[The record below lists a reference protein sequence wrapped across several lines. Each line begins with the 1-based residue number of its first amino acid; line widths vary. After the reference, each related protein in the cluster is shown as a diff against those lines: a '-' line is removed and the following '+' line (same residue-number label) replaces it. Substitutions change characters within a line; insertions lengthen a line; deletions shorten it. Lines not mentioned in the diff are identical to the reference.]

1 MSRPGGCPKWQNG
14 LLGLTVVL
22 AMAVPLP
29 FSHTAKSQA
38 ASIRTDT
45 ASSGPGKAQRIKV
58 LTAALKLMHK
68 NFANLSQFT
77 PSAQDVFDY
86 QVGDLWKQGID
97 GTGTTVAVMEGW
109 NDPKIGQIMAGFDQQ
124 LGLPKAQ
131 FKTIYPTGL
140 HKLPKKC
147 PPGMVKLQNYGSC
160 DGWAGELELDVASV
174 HLMAPYAKILIVV
187 APPDS
192 EITDDAASQVA
203 PPEFME
209 ALEVLA
215 KQRLANVV
223 SISDGTA
230 ESTYSHGLREIYE
243 QEAGEL
249 TAARFGVP
257 VVVGTGDC
265 DAVQHLAV
273 GPSSCNP
280 NLVTK
285 SRATAAWDDSPW
297 VTAVG
302 GTIPAFTSTGQRA
315 GDDPVWNLGPE
326 GLPFGEG
333 AGFSVAFGR
342 PSYMNDVAK
351 ITKSG
356 ERSVP
361 DISLDGSSGTSE
373 SGPLLAGILALAT
386 QIHHRLNVGPVNP
399 LLYGVLG
406 PAGLKDGI
414 ADVVSG
420 NNDVIRNGKVAVKG
434 FAAAKGYDIA
444 SGWGTVRA
452 NTFAP
457 ALAKAA
463 TAAHDNAAARSEAA
477 KALLRLVHQVSLT
490 KTIVSPSGSTKL
502 TARGFLADHPVVLA
516 IDNHKIATL
525 KANSQGTVTFTIK
538 PAALHLGRGRH
549 IISLASMLIT
559 STDSFRV
566 S

>member
-1 MSRPGGCPKWQNG
+1 MSRAGKRPRWQNG

-29 FSHTAKSQA
+29 FGHMTKSEAATSKPTTAG
-38 ASIRTDT
+38 
-45 ASSGPGKAQRIKV
+45 SGPTKAQRIKV
-58 LTAALKLMHK
+58 LTAALALMHK
-68 NFANLSQFT
+68 NFAKLSQFT

-109 NDPKIGQIMAGFDQQ
+109 NDPDITSVMAGFDKP

-131 FKTIYPTGL
+131 VKTVFPTGQ
-140 HKLPKKC
+140 HKLPATC
-147 PPGMVKLQNYGSC
+147 PPGMQKLQSYGSC
-160 DGWAGELELDVASV
+160 SAWAGELELDVASV
-174 HLMAPYAKILIVV
+174 HIMAPYAKILIVV

-209 ALEVLA
+209 ALEA
-215 KQRLANVV
+215 IGTQHLANVV

-230 ESTYSHGLREIYE
+230 ESTYSHGLRELYA
-243 QEAGEL
+243 QDAGEL
-249 TAARFGVP
+249 TTAEFGVP

-273 GPSSCNP
+273 GPSSCDP
-280 NLVTK
+280 GLVTNG
-285 SRATAAWDDSPW
+285 RATAAWDDSPW
-297 VTAVG
+297 ITAVG
-302 GTIPAFTSTGQRA
+302 GTTPNLTASGGRA
-315 GDDPVWNLGPE
+315 GDDPVWTLGPQ
-326 GLPFGEG
+326 GFPFGEG
-333 AGFSVAFGR
+333 AGFSAAFGR
-342 PSYMNDVAK
+342 PSYQNGVAG
-351 ITKSG
+351 ITKSSQ
-356 ERSVP
+356 RSVP

-386 QIHHRLNVGPVNP
+386 QLNHGQNVGPVNP
-399 LLYGVLG
+399 LLYSVLG
-406 PAGLKDGI
+406 PAGLKDGV
-414 ADVVSG
+414 ADVISG
-420 NNDVIRNGKVAVKG
+420 NNDVIRNGQVVVKG
-434 FAAAKGYDIA
+434 FAAAKGFDVA

-457 ALAKAA
+457 ALAKATAAAHQDASVRAEAA
-463 TAAHDNAAARSEAA
+463 TA
-477 KALLRLVHQVSLT
+477 LRGLEHRVSLST
-490 KTIVSPSGSTKL
+490 FVVSPSGATKL
-502 TARGFLADHPVVLA
+502 AARGFLPGHPVGLS
-516 IDNHKIATL
+516 IDNHKVRTL
-525 KANSQGTVTFTIK
+525 TARSDGTVTFTIR

-549 IISLASMLIT
+549 AISLSSMLIT